1 MYDHTQHGVTA
12 MTYVARLASLVGALG
27 LTPTLLH
34 AQSTETVRNGGAS
47 ALWIFA
53 NVCYAGMRAQANPS
67 VFWRLVTFL
76 MGFPGTLLS
85 VLVVSEGSERAY
97 GIDLPKKR

>member
-1 MYDHTQHGVTA
+1 
-12 MTYVARLASLVGALG
+12 
-27 LTPTLLH
+27 
-34 AQSTETVRNGGAS
+34 
-47 ALWIFA
+47 
-53 NVCYAGMRAQANPS
+53 MRAQANPS